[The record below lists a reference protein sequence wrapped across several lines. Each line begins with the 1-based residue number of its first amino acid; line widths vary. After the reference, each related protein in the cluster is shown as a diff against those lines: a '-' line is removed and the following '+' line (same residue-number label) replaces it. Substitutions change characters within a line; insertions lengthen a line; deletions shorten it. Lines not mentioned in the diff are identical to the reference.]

1 MGTSTLLAVESAEIV
16 ICKSKPFDFYHE
28 LGYILIQ

>member
-1 MGTSTLLAVESAEIV
+1 MGTSTLLAVESAKIV
-16 ICKSKPFDFYHE
+16 ICKSKLFDFYGE